1 MKGQSEDNNR
11 RRGSPSCDPR
21 LSGFLAGGL
30 LFLFIVM
37 GYLVFLRV
45 QLALAK
51 PRRDHLFQVFL
62 VRSERVCGTT
72 ETRLD
77 MFSLYQGEGSSDW
90 RNYEYSG
97 RIMLTDGRGGIG
109 VDFLVQHNKGKEVF
123 YRLSRVGETS
133 EFTLRGHGL
142 VVEYDEN
149 VDTRLRP
156 KPWKWYRFR
165 IRVEEEE
172 GQTRIRGKIWEE
184 YTPEPEKWKVEFLDK
199 SPGRNAR
206 GSIGLEAT
214 GRGEKFF
221 DDLLV
226 RPIGLG
232 EQGKAWAEIEMRG
245 GEKEPGNAQRL
256 LLKTDT
262 APWNGIPL
270 FEENFEGYP
279 VGAHPTG
286 WPDLTDTMD
295 LSDVADNLSRFFDMT
310 IVDFAGPW
318 DEVIDLGTMC
328 LVFATAGFFAGAARK
343 RRNRWR
349 RAKATGRRASGILL
363 EFLPFLL
370 VFAYAGIPPKG
381 ALVIVYA
388 AAAIFARWTWI
399 LLERA
404 VAVIISPSR

>member
-11 RRGSPSCDPR
+11 RMVSPSCDPR

-37 GYLVFLRV
+37 GYLVFLHV
-45 QLALAK
+45 QLALET
-51 PRRDHLFQVFL
+51 PRREHLFQVFL
-62 VRSERVCGTT
+62 VRGERVCGTT

-77 MFSLYQGEGSSDW
+77 MFSLYQDEGSSEW
-90 RNYEYSG
+90 ANYEYSG
-97 RIMLTDGRGGIG
+97 KMMLTDAEGGIG
-109 VDFLVQHNKGKEVF
+109 VDFLVQDNKGKEIF
-123 YRLSRVGETS
+123 YRVSRVGETS

-142 VVEYDEN
+142 VVEYDET

-226 RPIGLG
+226 RPIRFG
-232 EQGKAWAEIEMRG
+232 EDGRLSGEVQVKG
-245 GEKEPGNAQRL
+245 GEEEPEVRQDPSSRG
-256 LLKTDT
+256 DT
-262 APWNGIPL
+262 EPWNGISFL
-270 FEENFEGYP
+270 EDDFETFP

-286 WPDLTDTMD
+286 WRDLTDTMD
-295 LSDVADNLSRFFDMT
+295 LSDVADNLSRFFDLT

-328 LVFATAGFFAGAARK
+328 LVFAAAGFFAGAARK

-381 ALVIVYA
+381 ALVTVYA
-388 AAAIFARWTWI
+388 AAAILAGWTWI

-404 VAVIISPSR
+404 VAVIVSRSR